1 MRPTAPRGRRD
12 QHGQRTQGTI
22 GRGLVHRS
30 QHAVVLTVLL
40 ALSACSSFDSA
51 DPVAAMT
58 FEVNTTHVPV
68 GSPVEATFSFAVLPE
83 AVFEEDY
90 WVFVHFLNDEGDLMW
105 GADHAPP
112 RPTSEWAPGD
122 RVEYTR
128 TILVPLYPYLGDA
141 DVHMGLYS
149 LEEGTRLPL
158 EGDDA
163 GQRAYRVGQIRML
176 PQAENVRLRYP
187 SGWHGLE
194 YDATGIQWRWSEK
207 VGVITFDNPRQEAVA
222 YFHLGSP
229 EWWDAE
235 PRTLTLSIDDR
246 VVDRVDIPAGDI
258 VSKIPLSTTILGSND
273 VIDLRLEVDQTFV
286 PAQRP
291 DPSSID
297 TRELG
302 VRLLGAY
309 VMLQ

>member
-1 MRPTAPRGRRD
+1 MMLSLPD
-12 QHGQRTQGTI
+12 
-22 GRGLVHRS
+22 RS
-30 QHAVVLTVLL
+30 HDAVLTLLL
-40 ALSACSSFDSA
+40 AVSACSSFDSA

-58 FEVNTTHVPV
+58 LEANTTHVPI
-68 GSPVEATFSFAVLPE
+68 GSPVEATFSFSVLSD

-90 WVFVHFLNDEGDLMW
+90 WVFVHFLNDEGDFMW
-105 GADHAPP
+105 AADHAPP

-158 EGDDA
+158 EGDDV

-176 PQAENVRLRYP
+176 PQAENVRLRYR
-187 SGWHGLE
+187 SGWHPLE
-194 YDATGIQWRWSEK
+194 YSATGIQWRWSQK
-207 VGVITFDNPRQEAVA
+207 VGVITFDNPRQNAVA
-222 YFHLGSP
+222 YLNLGSP

-246 VVDRVDIPAGDI
+246 VVDRLDIPAGDI
-258 VSKIPLSTTILGSND
+258 VSKIPLSTTILGSNE
-273 VIDLRLEVDQTFV
+273 VIDLTLEVDQTFV
-286 PAQRP
+286 PAERLE
-291 DPSSID
+291 PSSID

-309 VMLQ
+309 VTTQR